1 MPPDLPRRSLTDEVV
16 GIPPVSLDGPVARPE
31 HSRMLVL
38 KEVKKVYEGKAR
50 VVALDGVSLAIGAG
64 EMVAVVGP
72 SGSGKSTLLNL
83 MGGLDV
89 PTSGALLV
97 AGKDLATKSEEERS
111 LFRRTHVSYVFQAY
125 HLMPTLSAAQNV
137 ELPLHLAGRA
147 AAEARERAAKALDEV
162 GLAARTTH
170 LPDELSG
177 GERQRVAIARA
188 LVTGAPLLL
197 ADEPTGNLDTAKG
210 EEILQLLKSIH
221 EVRGTTI
228 VMVTHDPHAAAA
240 CERVVKLRDGS
251 VVEDTRG

>member
-1 MPPDLPRRSLTDEVV
+1 
-16 GIPPVSLDGPVARPE
+16 
-31 HSRMLVL
+31 MLRL
-38 KEVKKVYEGKAR
+38 KDVRKVYDGKAR
-50 VVALDGVSLAIGAG
+50 VVALDGVTLSIDAG
-64 EMVAVVGP
+64 EMVAVMGP

-97 AGKDLATKSEEERS
+97 AGEDLATKGEEERS

-125 HLMPTLSAAQNV
+125 HLMPTLTAAQNV
-137 ELPLHLAGRA
+137 ELPLHLAGRP
-147 AAEARERAAKALDEV
+147 AAEARERAGRALAEV
-162 GLAARTTH
+162 GLSGRTTH

-197 ADEPTGNLDTAKG
+197 ADEPTGNLDTARG
-210 EEILQLLKSIH
+210 EEILALLRSIH
-221 EVRGTTI
+221 EGKGTTI
-228 VMVTHDPHAAAA
+228 VMVTHDPHAAAS
-240 CERVVKLRDGS
+240 CERVVRFRDGT

>member
-1 MPPDLPRRSLTDEVV
+1 
-16 GIPPVSLDGPVARPE
+16 
-31 HSRMLVL
+31 MLQL
-38 KEVKKVYEGKAR
+38 KDVRKVHEGKAR
-50 VVALDGVSLAIGAG
+50 VVALDGVSLSIGEG
-64 EMVAVVGP
+64 EMVAVMGP

-89 PTSGALLV
+89 PTSGTLLV
-97 AGKDLATKSEEERS
+97 AGADLASKSEEERS

-125 HLMPTLSAAQNV
+125 HLMPTLSAALNV
-137 ELPLHLAGRA
+137 ELPLHLAGRP
-147 AAEARERAAKALDEV
+147 AAEARERALKTLAEV
-162 GLAARTTH
+162 GLSGRTTH

-221 EVRGTTI
+221 EARGTTI

-240 CERVVKLRDGS
+240 CERAVRLRDGR
-251 VVEDTRG
+251 VVEDSRG

>member
-1 MPPDLPRRSLTDEVV
+1 
-16 GIPPVSLDGPVARPE
+16 
-31 HSRMLVL
+31 MLQL
-38 KEVKKVYEGKAR
+38 KDVRKVYDGNAR
-50 VVALDGVSLAIGAG
+50 VVALDGVTLGIGAG

-97 AGKDLATKSEEERS
+97 AGQDLATKGEEERS

-137 ELPLHLAGRA
+137 ELPLHLAGRP
-147 AAEARERAAKALDEV
+147 AAEARERAMKALDEV

-197 ADEPTGNLDTAKG
+197 ADEPTGNLDTARG
-210 EEILQLLKSIH
+210 EEILGLLKSIH
-221 EVRGTTI
+221 SGRGTTI
-228 VMVTHDPHAAAA
+228 VMVTYDPHAAAA
-240 CERVVKLRDGS
+240 CERVVSFRDGR

>member
-1 MPPDLPRRSLTDEVV
+1 
-16 GIPPVSLDGPVARPE
+16 
-31 HSRMLVL
+31 MLEL
-38 KEVKKVYEGKAR
+38 KDVRKVHEGKAR
-50 VVALDGVSLAIGAG
+50 VVALDGVSLSIGDG
-64 EMVAVVGP
+64 EMVAVMGP

-97 AGKDLATKSEEERS
+97 AGADLASKSEEERS

-125 HLMPTLSAAQNV
+125 HLMPTLTAAQNV
-137 ELPLHLAGRA
+137 ELPLHLAGRP
-147 AAEARERAAKALDEV
+147 AAEARERALKTLAEV

-197 ADEPTGNLDTAKG
+197 ADEPTGNLDTARG
-210 EEILQLLKSIH
+210 EEILQLLKAIH
-221 EVRGTTI
+221 AARQTTI
-228 VMVTHDPHAAAA
+228 VMVTHDPNAAAA
-240 CERVVKLRDGS
+240 CERVVRFRDGR

>member
-1 MPPDLPRRSLTDEVV
+1 
-16 GIPPVSLDGPVARPE
+16 
-31 HSRMLVL
+31 MLQL
-38 KEVKKVYEGKAR
+38 KDVRKVYDGKAR
-50 VVALDGVSLAIGAG
+50 VVALDGVTLSIGAG
-64 EMVAVVGP
+64 EMVAVMGP

-97 AGKDLATKSEEERS
+97 AGEDLATKGEEERS

-125 HLMPTLSAAQNV
+125 HLMPTLTAAQNV
-137 ELPLHLAGRA
+137 ELPLHLAGRP
-147 AAEARERAAKALDEV
+147 AAEARERAAKALAEV
-162 GLAARTTH
+162 GLAGRTTH

-197 ADEPTGNLDTAKG
+197 ADEPTGNLDTARG
-210 EEILQLLKSIH
+210 EEILALLKSIH
-221 EVRGTTI
+221 GGKGTTI
-228 VMVTHDPHAAAA
+228 VMVTHDPHAAAS
-240 CERVVKLRDGS
+240 CERVVRFRDGT

>member
-1 MPPDLPRRSLTDEVV
+1 
-16 GIPPVSLDGPVARPE
+16 
-31 HSRMLVL
+31 MLQL
-38 KEVKKVYEGKAR
+38 KDVRKVYDGKAR
-50 VVALDGVSLAIGAG
+50 VVALDGVTLGIGAG
-64 EMVAVVGP
+64 EMVAVMGP

-89 PTSGALLV
+89 PTAGALLV
-97 AGKDLATKSEEERS
+97 AGEDLATKSEEARS

-137 ELPLHLAGRA
+137 ELPLHLAGRP
-147 AAEARERAAKALDEV
+147 AAEARERARKALDEV

-197 ADEPTGNLDTAKG
+197 ADEPTGNLDTARG
-210 EEILQLLKSIH
+210 EEILGLLKAIH
-221 EVRGTTI
+221 AGRGTTI

-240 CERVVKLRDGS
+240 CERVVTFRDGR

>member
-1 MPPDLPRRSLTDEVV
+1 
-16 GIPPVSLDGPVARPE
+16 
-31 HSRMLVL
+31 MLQLNDVR
-38 KEVKKVYEGKAR
+38 KVYDGKAR
-50 VVALDGVSLAIGAG
+50 VVALDGVSLAIGTG
-64 EMVAVVGP
+64 EMVAVMGP

-83 MGGLDV
+83 IGGLDV

-97 AGKDLATKSEEERS
+97 AGEDLATKSEEERS
-111 LFRRTHVSYVFQAY
+111 LFRRTHVSYVFQSY

-137 ELPLHLAGRA
+137 ELPLHLAGRPA
-147 AAEARERAAKALDEV
+147 GEARERARKTLEAVSLT
-162 GLAARTTH
+162 ARATH

-210 EEILQLLKSIH
+210 EEILRLLKSIH

-240 CERVVKLRDGS
+240 CERVVKFRDGC